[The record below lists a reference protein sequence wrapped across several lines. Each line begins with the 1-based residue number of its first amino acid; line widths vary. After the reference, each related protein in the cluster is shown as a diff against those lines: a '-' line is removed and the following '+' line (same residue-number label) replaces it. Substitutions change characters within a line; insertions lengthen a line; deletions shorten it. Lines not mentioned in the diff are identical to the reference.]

1 MKNIDIIN
9 FSDCAYS
16 NRHGRYGGNA
26 GDKDGIIY
34 NNENWIIKYPK
45 NTKSM
50 MGDNLPHYT
59 SAPLSEYIGSHIY
72 EILGYDVHET
82 LLGIRQNKLV
92 VACKDFQKH
101 FGDLGEIRTL
111 KNAAHEQMEGLTDDE
126 IPISATGDKV
136 NLNELFFHLEN
147 NPLMQL
153 PSLKERFYDQIII
166 DIFINNNDRNNGN
179 WGILYEEDGN
189 KLAPVFDNG
198 NAFNNKTDDLGI
210 IKIMAL
216 SENDRINRVIGERT
230 AYSINDKVL
239 SAKKILNF
247 DNDDI
252 KKALIRN
259 VPLIKENMNNI
270 KEMINNIPEE
280 FQGISICSKERKEFY
295 LFSLNTRLEK
305 LLEPAYEKA
314 VEQLRAPYTVE
325 YYSINDS
332 GNTSFKEFNSFMD
345 AKNFI
350 DNLDD
355 NNFNAYMY
363 EGTHTEN
370 PEQEV
375 DDIELGDE

>member
-1 MKNIDIIN
+1 
-9 FSDCAYS
+9 
-16 NRHGRYGGNA
+16 
-26 GDKDGIIY
+26 
-34 NNENWIIKYPK
+34 
-45 NTKSM
+45 
-50 MGDNLPHYT
+50 
-59 SAPLSEYIGSHIY
+59 
-72 EILGYDVHET
+72 
-82 LLGIRQNKLV
+82 
-92 VACKDFQKH
+92 
-101 FGDLGEIRTL
+101 
-111 KNAAHEQMEGLTDDE
+111 MEGLTDDE